1 MIHEELA
8 LKIAKEQKKLRF
20 GMGWDFDQT
29 SKYLMEKYEIDLADL
44 DEILQVAE
52 KIESRG
58 RN

>member
-1 MIHEELA
+1 MIHEKLA
-8 LKIAKEQKKLRF
+8 LKIAKEQEKLRF
-20 GMGWDFDQT
+20 SMGWNFAQG

>member
-8 LKIAKEQKKLRF
+8 LKIAKEQEKLRF
-20 GMGWDFDQT
+20 SMGWNFDQS

>member
-8 LKIAKEQKKLRF
+8 LKIAKEQEKLRF
-20 GMGWDFDQT
+20 DMSWNFEQT
-29 SKYLMEKYEIDLADL
+29 SKYLMEKYEIDFEDL